1 MLDTDNLPPTQYLIL
16 EVLAARHR
24 LGEPCW
30 TFPSRPGIRTAVAA
44 LNVAGLVTWKSSPAP
59 RAVLV
64 WLTEAGKSAALDET
78 YVPPINRTA
87 A

>member
-24 LGEPCW
+24 LGEHCW

-44 LNVAGLVTWKSSPAP
+44 LTVAGLVTWKSSPAQ
-59 RAVLV
+59 RSVLV
-64 WLTEAGKSAALDET
+64 WLTDTGRAAALDES
-78 YVPPINRTA
+78 YIPPINRTA